1 MVLVRALDFIA
12 QVSLQQRSHS
22 QIAKLISYLSRSWIR
37 TDNFQFSDLPSPGSH
52 SNPEVCTPVTLG
64 FTKAPLDRSIT
75 ASSLAIEVSGLT
87 SPDLV
92 CARLT
97 DEAGFQ
103 LCQALWHN
111 AAGIPLGFHPIGAT
125 AGR

>member
-1 MVLVRALDFIA
+1 M
-12 QVSLQQRSHS
+12 QLQCPP
-22 QIAKLISYLSRSWIR
+22 LS
-37 TDNFQFSDLPSPGSH
+37 SPGSH
-52 SNPEVCTPVTLG
+52 SNPEECTPVTLG

-97 DEAGFQ
+97 DKAGFQ
-103 LCQALWHN
+103 LFQVLWHN
-111 AAGIPLGFHPIGAT
+111 VVCIARRLGPAGVT
-125 AGR
+125 ANR